1 MGSAQQRPGAQG
13 MSWLRSLLSRRDV
26 LRVGAG
32 GAAALAGSVVLG
44 QGRSHP
50 TGHPSPAPPRPPPTA
65 SAHAGHGNNLMMGAV
80 NHRRNGFDPM
90 AILTDWDWGTVST
103 LTDGQTLRDYTMIAQ
118 DKEIEI
124 APGVFF
130 PAWTYNGRVPGP
142 TLRCTEGDRLRITF
156 LNQTSHPHTIHF
168 HGVHPAEMDG
178 VPGAGPG
185 EIQPGG
191 RFVYEFDAEPFGCHL
206 YHCHATRLKRHIH
219 KGMYGAFI
227 VDPKGGR
234 PPAREFVMVQNAFD
248 TNFDGG
254 NEIYAV
260 NTVGFEFARRPI
272 PIQKGELVRIYLIN
286 ILEFDLI
293 NSFHLHANFFDYYDT
308 GTTLE
313 PTSRIVDTIMQAQGQ
328 RGILEFR
335 YKFTGTFMFHPHISE
350 FTELGWMGSFQV
362 VEPGAYP
369 AALQAAGVDAGWDR
383 RSLQGA
389 AGGRP

>member
-1 MGSAQQRPGAQG
+1 MSA
-13 MSWLRSLLSRRDV
+13 WLRSLRSRRDV
-26 LRVGAG
+26 LRTGLG
-32 GAAALAGSVVLG
+32 SAAALVGSVALG
-44 QGRSHP
+44 QSATHP
-50 TGHPSPAPPRPPPTA
+50 AGHTPATPTPPVKGG
-65 SAHAGHGNNLMMGAV
+65 AHAGHGNNLMVGKVDHA
-80 NHRRNGFDPM
+80 RNGFDPM
-90 AILTDWDWGTVST
+90 EVLTDWDTGQVSR
-103 LTDGQTLRDYTMIAQ
+103 LPSGQVLREYTMTALEK
-118 DKEIEI
+118 DIEI

-156 LNQTSHPHTIHF
+156 NNHTSHPHTIHF

-185 EIQPGG
+185 EIPPGG

-206 YHCHATRLKRHIH
+206 YHCHATSLKRHIH

-254 NEIYAV
+254 NEVYAV

-272 PIQKGELVRIYLIN
+272 PIKKGELVRIYLVN

-293 NSFHLHANFFDYYDT
+293 NSFHLHANFFNYYDT

-313 PTSRIVDTIMQAQGQ
+313 PTLRIVDTIMQAQGQ
-328 RGILEFR
+328 RGILEFT
-335 YKFTGTFMFHPHISE
+335 YKYPGNFMFHPHISE

-362 VEPGAYP
+362 VEPVNYA
-369 AALQAAGVDAGWDR
+369 AALREAGVDAGWDR
-383 RSLQGA
+383 RATGGST
-389 AGGRP
+389 AGGRRA